1 MNTPILI
8 ITFNRPDFLKRI
20 ISVLK
25 KIRPKKI
32 YFKIDGPREN
42 NKKDLVEIQKV
53 FKEIKSINW
62 NCKKFILKSKKNL
75 GSRDNPIKGINW
87 LFRNETKGIILEDDC
102 IPSESF
108 FRFCEELLIKYKNNK
123 KISMI
128 SGRNNLGIT
137 ESRFSYYFTYGNTW
151 GWATWRR
158 AWRLNDVK
166 LKNWSN
172 KKNIKNLK
180 NNLKNYP
187 IFFDLI
193 TDRCKKI
200 LENKINSAWDY
211 QWFFSVISNNM
222 IGIIPKLNLIKNIGF
237 DDRSSHKTDKKILFQ
252 INSYNLKFPLKH
264 NNKLT
269 IDKKLLLKEYNK
281 IYKKPIF
288 ANVKKFIYQILK
300 KNIK

>member
-42 NKKDLVEIQKV
+42 NKKDLAEIQKV
-53 FKEIKSINW
+53 FKEIKNINW

-281 IYKKPIF
+281 IYKQPIF